1 MITWPTPEE
10 WAAAVLLVGF
20 VLGAVAFVIAAS
32 DDQEEL

>member
-20 VLGAVAFVIAAS
+20 VLGAVAFALALS
-32 DDQEEL
+32 DEEEL